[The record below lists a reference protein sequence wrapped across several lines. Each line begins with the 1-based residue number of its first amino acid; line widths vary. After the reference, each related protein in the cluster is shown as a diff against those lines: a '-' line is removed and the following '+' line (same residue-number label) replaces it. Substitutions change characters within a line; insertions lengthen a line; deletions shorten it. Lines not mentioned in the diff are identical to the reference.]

1 MLRAEIIESFRQK
14 VSREI
19 DLEAEGLDRYIVY
32 TPFMF
37 DDGDHYVVVLRRDRD
52 REQWV
57 LTDEAHTFMHLSY
70 ADVDLTQG
78 TRRKVIDQAL
88 TSYRVENNGGELRLA
103 VPDEAFG
110 DALFTMVQAIGR
122 ITGTAL
128 WTRERVRDTFDEDF
142 RSLLSQLLPPERVTF
157 DYTDPTIDP
166 DGVYPI
172 DCRINGMPK
181 PCFVFKV
188 ANDHQCR
195 NATITCYHYERHHR
209 VFSSMVIYRDQTE
222 INGRA
227 LAQLTDVVGK
237 QFASLG
243 ARDRIEAHLRDEVLG
258 ANRR

>member
-1 MLRAEIIESFRQK
+1 MTTADIIESFRQK

-19 DLEAEGLDRYIVY
+19 VLEAEGVDRYIVY

-37 DDGDHYVVVLRRDRD
+37 DDGDHYAVVLRRDGD
-52 REQWV
+52 GWM

-70 ADVDLTQG
+70 ADVDLSSG
-78 TRRKVIDQAL
+78 TRARVIDHAL
-88 TSYRVENNGGELRLA
+88 ATYRVENRDGELRLP

-122 ITGTAL
+122 ISGTAL

-142 RSLLSQLLPPERVTF
+142 RSLLSQVLPPERVVF
-157 DYTDPTIDP
+157 DYTDPVIDP

-172 DCRINGMPK
+172 DCRINGMPR

-188 ANDHQCR
+188 ANDDQCR
-195 NATITCYHYERHHR
+195 NATITCYHYERHR
-209 VFSSMVIYRDQTE
+209 RAFSSMVIFRDQTE
-222 INGRA
+222 ITRRA
-227 LAQLTDVVGK
+227 LAQLSDVVGK

-243 ARDRIEAHLRDEVLG
+243 ARDRIESFLTDEVLG
-258 ANRR
+258 ARLP

>member
-1 MLRAEIIESFRQK
+1 MMTADIIESFRQK

-19 DLEAEGLDRYIVY
+19 DLEAEGVDRYVVY

-37 DDGDHYVVVLRRDRD
+37 DDGDHYVVVLRRENAR
-52 REQWV
+52 WV

-70 ADVDLTQG
+70 ADVDLAQG
-78 TRRKVIDQAL
+78 TRARVIDQAL

-128 WTRERVRDTFDEDF
+128 WTRDRVRDTFDEDF
-142 RSLLSQLLPPERVTF
+142 RCLLSQVVPPERATF
-157 DYTDPTIDP
+157 DYTDPRIDP
-166 DGVYPI
+166 DGVYPV

-188 ANDHQCR
+188 ANDDQCK
-195 NATITCYHYERHHR
+195 NATITCYHYEQHGRA
-209 VFSSMVIYRDQTE
+209 FSSVVIFRDQME
-222 INGRA
+222 ITRRA
-227 LAQLTDVVGK
+227 LAQLSDVAGK

-243 ARDRIEAHLRDEVLG
+243 ARDRIESFLREDVLR
-258 ANRR
+258 ASLP